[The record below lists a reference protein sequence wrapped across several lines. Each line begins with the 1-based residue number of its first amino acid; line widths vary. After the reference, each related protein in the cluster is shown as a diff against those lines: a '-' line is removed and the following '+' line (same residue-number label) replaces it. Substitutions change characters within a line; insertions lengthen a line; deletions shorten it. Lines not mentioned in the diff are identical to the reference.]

1 MHQSFEL
8 DTAAAEEPVSLAE
21 AKTQMRVDHS
31 DEDDLFTEWIEAA
44 RELVEEDTS
53 RQLVTATW
61 LLHRDKFPRGNQ
73 PLRIAKPPVPSIT
86 SITYYDADGTL
97 QTFDSAKYRLDD
109 TSAPARIVLVN
120 GESWPVVES
129 SRPKALTVEFVAG
142 YGDATAVPRRAKQA
156 IKLLVGHWN
165 EHREAVGMVPAE
177 IALAYSRLI
186 ESLLWT
192 KHAEV
197 ELDDE

>member
-1 MHQSFEL
+1 MVQSFEL
-8 DTAAAEEPVSLAE
+8 DTAPAEEPVSLAE
-21 AKTQMRVDHS
+21 AKTQMRVDHT
-31 DEDDLFTEWIEAA
+31 DEDTLFTEWIEAA
-44 RELVEEDTS
+44 RELVEHDTS
-53 RQLVTATW
+53 RQYITATW
-61 LLHRDKFPRGNQ
+61 NLHRDKFPKANQ
-73 PLRIAKPPVPSIT
+73 PLRINKPPVQTINA
-86 SITYYDADGTL
+86 ITYYDAAGSL
-97 QTFDSAKYRLDD
+97 QTFNASKYRLDD
-109 TSAPARIVLVN
+109 TSAPGRVVLVN

-142 YGDATAVPRRAKQA
+142 YGLATAVPKRVKQA

-165 EHREAVGMVPAE
+165 EHREAVGIVPAE

-197 ELDDE
+197 ED

>member
-1 MHQSFEL
+1 MNQSFEL
-8 DTAAAEEPVSLAE
+8 DTAAAEEPVSLDE

-31 DEDDLFTEWIEAA
+31 DEDELFTEWIGAA
-44 RELVEEDTS
+44 TELVEEDSS

-61 LLHRDKFPRGNQ
+61 LLHRDRFPKGNQ
-73 PLRIAKPPVPSIT
+73 PIRINKPPVQSIT
-86 SITYYDADGTL
+86 AITYYDASGSL
-97 QTFDSAKYRLDD
+97 QTLDASKYRLDD
-109 TSAPARIVLVN
+109 TSAPGRVMLVN
-120 GESWPVVES
+120 GQSWPVVES
-129 SRPKALTVEFVAG
+129 SRPKALTVQFVAG
-142 YGDATAVPRRAKQA
+142 YGAPSAVPKRAKQA

-192 KHAEV
+192 KHALV
-197 ELDDE
+197 EDDD